1 MKILKKILSFVYPL
15 FFWLFVWEGISLI
28 VGREILLPSPISV
41 IGKLCELVFEV
52 EFHVSVLLTLVR
64 VLGGYVLGVILGA
77 ILAIVAFYFSPIRSL
92 LSPLFTV
99 IRATPVASFIILA
112 LVWIGRNSIPSFTAF
127 LMVMPIVYNSTL
139 TGIASADRQLLEVAH
154 IFEFGKLKKLRLLYL
169 PSAIPF
175 FLTGAKT
182 SLGLAWKSG
191 VAAEVLCALKYSIG
205 GEIYN
210 SKLYLETTELMAWTL
225 CVIILSLLLEFVISS
240 ATSMAYKKYT
250 ALEINEN
257 ANTDR

>member
-1 MKILKKILSFVYPL
+1 MIVKIFRKVLSFVYPII
-15 FFWLFVWEGISLI
+15 FWLLVWEGISLI
-28 VGREILLPSPISV
+28 VGREILLPSPVSV
-41 IGKLCELVFEV
+41 IGKLCKLFFEV
-52 EFHVSVLLTLVR
+52 EFHMSVLLTLIR
-64 VLGGYVLGVILGA
+64 VLGGYVLGVISGA
-77 ILAIVAFYFSPIRSL
+77 LLAVVAFYSKPVESL

-112 LVWIGRNSIPSFTAF
+112 LVWIGRNLIPSFTAF

-139 TGIASADRQLLEVAH
+139 TGIASADRELSEVAY
-154 IFEFGKLKKLRLLYL
+154 IFEFSKLKKLRLLYL
-169 PSAIPF
+169 PSAVPF
-175 FLTGAKT
+175 FISGTKT

-225 CVIILSLLLEFVISS
+225 CVIILSLILEIVISS
-240 ATSMAYKKYT
+240 ATSLAYKKIYSFG
-250 ALEINEN
+250 
-257 ANTDR
+257 D